1 MIMLNIQQSLFK
13 FNNKDSRLVLF
24 QHSPEKVKK
33 RCIQEGLEM
42 KHWHEV
48 VSRYNVFIVDFKHF
62 LSISRGGSRT
72 AATSTVELFVIIVMI
87 TILSQSAPSCMWQ
100 QSKIRFWVFLSAVYY
115 EQTPAGYLVD
125 LLRSVGVLSKKKIWK
140 QNPCR

>member
-1 MIMLNIQQSLFK
+1 
-13 FNNKDSRLVLF
+13 
-24 QHSPEKVKK
+24 
-33 RCIQEGLEM
+33 M

-62 LSISRGGSRT
+62 LGISRGGSRT

-87 TILSQSAPSCMWQ
+87 TILSQCAPSCMLQ
-100 QSKIRFWVFLSAVYY
+100 QSKIRFWVFLSTVYY

-125 LLRSVGVLSKKKIWK
+125 LLRSIGVLSKKKKYESQIHADK
-140 QNPCR
+140 